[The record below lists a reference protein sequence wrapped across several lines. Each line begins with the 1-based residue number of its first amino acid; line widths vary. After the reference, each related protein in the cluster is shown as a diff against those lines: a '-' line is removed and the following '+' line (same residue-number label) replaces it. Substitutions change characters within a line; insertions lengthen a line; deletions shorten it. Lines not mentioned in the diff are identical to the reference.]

1 MSLLRELLF
10 FFISSFLSFPL
21 CIKRVVLCFIYL
33 DDHKPSFIYPSLEE
47 ENLHTT
53 CVVDV
58 DPVSSLQSIGKN
70 KIYISI
76 LPKHAQPYNLED
88 DKSELY
94 PYQIL
99 SPFVIIVE
107 PCHQFVKP
115 HF

>member
-1 MSLLRELLF
+1 MIISLL
-10 FFISSFLSFPL
+10 
-21 CIKRVVLCFIYL
+21 
-33 DDHKPSFIYPSLEE
+33 FIYPSLEE

-58 DPVSSLQSIGKN
+58 DPISSLQSIGKN

-115 HF
+115 HFQPTDFQTKIRDKNV